1 MRELRIVDLADL
13 ASFGSVPPCADPSFD
28 HRTCDYWED
37 ATAGSKAARPSW
49 LPADPGV
56 AGDARTG
63 AAHLA
68 GPERAGAVADR
79 DELARESRASTNP
92 FLEEAASRRPA
103 FNPFNPFG
111 SDSLDDAA
119 DNPFAPP
126 DDNPFA
132 PAPRRR
138 PGPGAGGPR
147 KLALLQRGTGL
158 FGTYAKVLLLGDEPA
173 GYAQF
178 GPLSAYP
185 RALALRDLYPQLPA
199 SPLPAVITCIAI
211 THEARG
217 HGFARRLIEE
227 VCADLAGRG
236 FAAVEAYPERN
247 ARPDRTSTGSVEL
260 WLACGF
266 ALAVDDDRFPVVRR
280 EFA

>member
-37 ATAGSKAARPSW
+37 ATSGSKAARPSW
-49 LPADPGV
+49 LPSDPGAAGAEPAATV
-56 AGDARTG
+56 LPAGD
-63 AAHLA
+63 
-68 GPERAGAVADR
+68 ERAGASPAR
-79 DELARESRASTNP
+79 DEPAREARAPANP
-92 FLEEAASRRPA
+92 FLAEAASQRPSVNLFA
-103 FNPFNPFG
+103 RG
-111 SDSLDDAA
+111 SLDDDT

-126 DDNPFA
+126 RDNPFA
-132 PAPRRR
+132 PPPRRR
-138 PGPGAGGPR
+138 PGTGTGGPR

-158 FGTYAKVLLLGDEPA
+158 FGTYAKVLLLGNEPA

-199 SPLPAVITCIAI
+199 SPLPAVVTCIAI

-227 VCADLAGRG
+227 VCVDLAGRG
-236 FAAVEAYPERN
+236 FAAVEAYPERS
-247 ARPDRTSTGSVEL
+247 ARPDRTSTGCVEL

-266 ALAVDDDRFPVVRR
+266 SLAVDDDRFPVVRR